1 MDFKELQD
9 VLNRNA
15 LDDVERIKAEERLN
29 NSFNRHEDA
38 VAFIE
43 AQEHPDRLFAKQQDN
58 GKFTV
63 QPFVLLDADG
73 LPIQDG
79 DILFWNNDSYCTA
92 RIKPMD
98 DRRLAFNLSWQRDGK
113 EIYFSKY
120 LYGNSCQ
127 SVDNSVRHHRWS
139 DKEKKDCRI
148 RDFHYSSALLS
159 PFIIFLALSPLL
171 IVSDVGKHPDIIG
184 AVLII
189 AALIA
194 VGWLVS
200 IFCTMRSCGR
210 DSKMVKEAVK
220 AAAVL
225 YLSFAAD
232 SAPQSIEQSA

>member
-1 MDFKELQD
+1 MDFEELQD

-15 LDDVERIKAEERLN
+15 LDDVERIRAEERLN

-43 AQEHPDRLFAKQQDN
+43 AQEHPDRLFARQKDN

-63 QPFVLLDADG
+63 QPLVLLDADG

-79 DILFWNNDSYCTA
+79 DILFWNDDSYCTA
-92 RIKPMD
+92 RIMPMD

-113 EIYFSKY
+113 EIYSSKY

-127 SVDNSVRHHRWS
+127 SVNNSVRHHRWS

-171 IVSDVGKHPDIIG
+171 IDSDVGKHP
-184 AVLII
+184 ALVWTVLII

-200 IFCTMRSCGR
+200 ICCILRSCR
-210 DSKMVKEAVK
+210 QDSKMVKEAVK

-225 YLSFAAD
+225 YLD
-232 SAPQSIEQSA
+232 SNTVAGETEGVVA